1 MQDNRILRR
10 RAFALISKE
19 TFCKALALIQEQ
31 DARNHVFSKA
41 IELMGNGHFVF
52 GTEDRYREA
61 LLLVLA
67 EAVNDLYG
75 YIEWWLYETNFR
87 VVRLADESK
96 YWDLATPEA
105 LYDYIV
111 NECQ

>member
-1 MQDNRILRR
+1 MIT
-10 RAFALISKE
+10 KE

-31 DARNHVFSKA
+31 DNLNRLLSKTLG
-41 IELMGNGHFVF
+41 LMGSGSFVF
-52 GTEDRYREA
+52 GSEDRYKEA

-67 EAVNDLYG
+67 EAVNDQYG
-75 YIEWWLYETNFR
+75 YIEWWLYELNIIRF
-87 VVRLADESK
+87 VRTTDGSK
-96 YWDLATPEA
+96 TWDLSTAEA